1 MYLDQYF
8 LKTIL
13 SLETSCKRKK
23 GKNLFPFKNLVYR
36 FYIKACLLVL
46 QSHFSNCLGLVSNL
60 LFLLRYY
67 FPMINPLIFVLT
79 VKREFKSTFTVLTL
93 CAIRW
98 ITHRFAFI
106 RKLNTGTSKKYKW
119 VINLKIQQTK
129 YYSTE
134 GVTLDWENLL
144 TTGGFGQNVWATAQV
159 IQKSRKCMKEMIR
172 QNFWKH
178 QICCVITWTLRH
190 HDHQKSFW
198 SVNVPIGK
206 KLIRCEITTVVV
218 ISWCF
223 DGLYVFLDLHVIW
236 PSYFVDSFLI
246 SAVTKLNL
254 IECFH

>member
-1 MYLDQYF
+1 MVDPVLEVQGGRRGRGGSGGRGDTSIFSMYLDQYF

-79 VKREFKSTFTVLTL
+79 GKREFKSTFTVLTL
-93 CAIRW
+93 CAILW

-119 VINLKIQQTK
+119 VINLKIQQMK

-144 TTGGFGQNVWATAQV
+144 TTGGFGQNVWATAHTWAV
-159 IQKSRKCMKEMIR
+159 KSCPWDK
-172 QNFWKH
+172 
-178 QICCVITWTLRH
+178 
-190 HDHQKSFW
+190 
-198 SVNVPIGK
+198 
-206 KLIRCEITTVVV
+206 
-218 ISWCF
+218 
-223 DGLYVFLDLHVIW
+223 
-236 PSYFVDSFLI
+236 
-246 SAVTKLNL
+246 
-254 IECFH
+254 

>member
-93 CAIRW
+93 CAILW

-119 VINLKIQQTK
+119 VINLKIQQMK
-129 YYSTE
+129 YYSIE

-144 TTGGFGQNVWATAQV
+144 TTGGFGQNVWATAHTWAV
-159 IQKSRKCMKEMIR
+159 KSCPWDK
-172 QNFWKH
+172 
-178 QICCVITWTLRH
+178 
-190 HDHQKSFW
+190 
-198 SVNVPIGK
+198 
-206 KLIRCEITTVVV
+206 
-218 ISWCF
+218 
-223 DGLYVFLDLHVIW
+223 
-236 PSYFVDSFLI
+236 
-246 SAVTKLNL
+246 
-254 IECFH
+254 